1 MDAVGR
7 MRGAGLGGGHDEREQ
22 TLNQLLVE
30 MDGFESNEGVILLAA
45 TNRPDVLDPALLRPG
60 RFDRQIILDRP
71 DLAGRKG
78 VLKVSAREVSLADDV
93 DFDVIARGTPG
104 LSGADLANLVNEA
117 ALLAARVGHEAVQ
130 MEDFEE
136 AKDKIMLG
144 MERKSVILTDEE
156 VKTTAYHEAG
166 HALVSW
172 LIPGTDPI
180 HKVTIIP
187 RGHALGVTHFL
198 PVDERHNYSKQY
210 WLNAL
215 TNALGGRAAE
225 RLALDDITTGA
236 AQDIDYATEIARRMV
251 CEWGMS
257 EALGPVTFG
266 KEDRQVFLGRE
277 IGHTKDYSES
287 TAILIDKEIRT
298 LVEEGSERA
307 RKLLSENID
316 KLHLLAQTLLERETL
331 TGEDLDEL
339 FRGELGSSAAARE
352 EAPTDE
358 PRASDDEPGAAQ
370 DETPSEDSA
379 SPPTTSDE
387 TTHERTE

>member
-1 MDAVGR
+1 
-7 MRGAGLGGGHDEREQ
+7 
-22 TLNQLLVE
+22 
-30 MDGFESNEGVILLAA
+30 
-45 TNRPDVLDPALLRPG
+45 
-60 RFDRQIILDRP
+60 
-71 DLAGRKG
+71 
-78 VLKVSAREVSLADDV
+78 
-93 DFDVIARGTPG
+93 
-104 LSGADLANLVNEA
+104 VNEA
-117 ALLAARVGHEAVQ
+117 ALLAARVGHQSVQ

-225 RLALDDITTGA
+225 KLALEDITTGA

-257 EALGPVTFG
+257 DALGPVTFG

-307 RKLLSENID
+307 EKLLSDNID

-331 TGEDLDEL
+331 TGEDLDQL
-339 FRGELGSSAAARE
+339 FRGELAPVEADTPDDAVGAPDASTDDARE
-352 EAPTDE
+352 AIDGGGAALE
-358 PRASDDEPGAAQ
+358 PQKPERASR
-370 DETPSEDSA
+370 PSE
-379 SPPTTSDE
+379 SDKDV
-387 TTHERTE
+387 HERND